1 MCHST
6 LKGSK
11 SLDCE
16 YKADSFLLSANIIIK
31 TVPKIML
38 AHSTMNKHYSL
49 GELTRMEDG
58 REEQSETIK
67 EARTFPT
74 FRPSLSN
81 RMPNKQLYR
90 LLHGCPVAALLQ
102 GSHQFGVGR
111 AHHTGA
117 EQPRTL
123 PVPTHGCPYRHTSST
138 RPTMGVAKAFQSNTF
153 CFVFVVFGQQKLC
166 ARCSEPPSRTKTPA

>member
-11 SLDCE
+11 SLDRE
-16 YKADSFLLSANIIIK
+16 HKANSFLLSANIIIK

-38 AHSTMNKHYSL
+38 AHSAMNKHYSL

-74 FRPSLSN
+74 F
-81 RMPNKQLYR
+81 
-90 LLHGCPVAALLQ
+90 
-102 GSHQFGVGR
+102 
-111 AHHTGA
+111 
-117 EQPRTL
+117 
-123 PVPTHGCPYRHTSST
+123 
-138 RPTMGVAKAFQSNTF
+138 
-153 CFVFVVFGQQKLC
+153 
-166 ARCSEPPSRTKTPA
+166 